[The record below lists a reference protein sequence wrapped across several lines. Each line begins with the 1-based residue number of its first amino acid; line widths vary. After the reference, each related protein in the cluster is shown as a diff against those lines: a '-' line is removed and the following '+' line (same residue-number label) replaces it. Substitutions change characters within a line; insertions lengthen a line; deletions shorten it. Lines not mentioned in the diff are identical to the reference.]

1 MRYIDIDISKTLHQT
16 CNKPQLGDAMS
27 SNGIEIHPR
36 KEAFKEGID
45 ALTGL
50 ATSVVS
56 DVLGRTIGAVGILPV
71 NKSSVSVCGNAVTVS
86 VRSGDN
92 LLIHKALQFLRPG
105 DVLVVDGGGDVT
117 RALFGEIMMTVAK
130 SRGAIGCVFDGA
142 IRDVDAFE
150 KHKFPCWARGVNMRG
165 PYKDGPGSIN
175 TPISIGGMVVN
186 PGDVILGDCD
196 GIIALSPVDA
206 LKGAKL
212 GKEKEATERKTIQSI
227 LDGKYDDSWIDITLK
242 QKGAL

>member
-1 MRYIDIDISKTLHQT
+1 
-16 CNKPQLGDAMS
+16 MS
-27 SNGIEIHPR
+27 TTGIEILPR
-36 KEAFKEGID
+36 KEAFQEGIS

-56 DVLGRTIGAVGILPV
+56 DVMGRTIGAVSILPV

-86 VRSGDN
+86 VRAGDN
-92 LLIHKALQFLRPG
+92 LLIHKALQILKPG
-105 DVLVVDGGGDVT
+105 DVLVVDGGGDIT

-130 SRGAIGCVFDGA
+130 SKGAIGCVFDGA

-175 TPISIGGMVVN
+175 NSISIGGMVVN

-196 GIIALSPVDA
+196 GIIALSPSIA
-206 LKGAKL
+206 LEAAKL
-212 GKEKEATERKTIQSI
+212 GKEKETAERKTIQSI
-227 LDGKYDDSWIDITLK
+227 LDGQYNDAWVDATLK

>member
-1 MRYIDIDISKTLHQT
+1 
-16 CNKPQLGDAMS
+16 MS
-27 SNGIEIHPR
+27 TTGIEIHPR
-36 KEAFKEGID
+36 KEAFQEGIS

-56 DVLGRTIGAVGILPV
+56 DVMGRTIGAVSILPV

-86 VRSGDN
+86 VRAGDN
-92 LLIHKALQFLRPG
+92 LLIHKALQILKPG
-105 DVLVVDGGGDVT
+105 DVLVVDGGGDIT

-130 SRGAIGCVFDGA
+130 SKGAIGCVFDGA

-165 PYKDGPGSIN
+165 PYKNGPGSIN
-175 TPISIGGMVVN
+175 TSISIGGMVVN

-196 GIIALSPVDA
+196 GIIALSPSIA
-206 LKGAKL
+206 LEAAKL
-212 GKEKEATERKTIQSI
+212 GKEKETAERKTIQSI
-227 LDGKYDDSWIDITLK
+227 LDGQYNDAWVDATLK

>member
-1 MRYIDIDISKTLHQT
+1 
-16 CNKPQLGDAMS
+16 MS
-27 SNGIEIHPR
+27 TTGIEIHPR
-36 KEAFKEGID
+36 KEAFQEGIS

-56 DVLGRTIGAVGILPV
+56 DVMGRTIGAVSILPV

-86 VRSGDN
+86 VRAGDN
-92 LLIHKALQFLRPG
+92 LLIHKALQILKPG
-105 DVLVVDGGGDVT
+105 DVLVVDGGGDIT

-130 SRGAIGCVFDGA
+130 SKGAIGCVFDGA

-175 TPISIGGMVVN
+175 TSISIGGMVVN

-196 GIIALSPVDA
+196 GIIALSPSIA
-206 LKGAKL
+206 LEAAKL
-212 GKEKEATERKTIQSI
+212 GKEKETAECKTIQSI
-227 LDGKYDDSWIDITLK
+227 LDGQYNDAWVDATLK

>member
-1 MRYIDIDISKTLHQT
+1 
-16 CNKPQLGDAMS
+16 MS
-27 SNGIEIHPR
+27 TTGIEIHPR
-36 KEAFKEGID
+36 KEAFKEGVA

-56 DVLGRTIGAVGILPV
+56 DVLGRTIGAVNILPV
-71 NKSSVSVCGNAVTVS
+71 NKSPVSVCGNAVTVS
-86 VRSGDN
+86 VRAGDN
-92 LLIHKALQFLRPG
+92 LLIHKSLQILKSG
-105 DVLVVDGGGDVT
+105 DVLVVDGVGDLS

-130 SRGAIGCVFDGA
+130 SKGAIGCVFDGA

-175 TPISIGGMVVN
+175 TSISIGGMVVN
-186 PGDVILGDCD
+186 PGDIILGDCD
-196 GIIALSPVDA
+196 GIIALSPSIA
-206 LKGAKL
+206 LEAAKL
-212 GKEKEATERKTIQSI
+212 GKEKEATEHKTIQSI
-227 LDGKYDDSWIDITLK
+227 LDGQYNDAWVDATLK

>member
-1 MRYIDIDISKTLHQT
+1 
-16 CNKPQLGDAMS
+16 MS
-27 SNGIEIHPR
+27 TTGIEIHPR
-36 KEAFKEGID
+36 KEAFKEGVA

-56 DVLGRTIGAVGILPV
+56 DVLGRTIGSVNILPV
-71 NKSSVSVCGNAVTVS
+71 NKSPVSVCGNAVTVS
-86 VRSGDN
+86 VRAGDN
-92 LLIHKALQFLRPG
+92 LLIHKSLQILKSG
-105 DVLVVDGGGDVT
+105 DVLVVDGGGDLS

-130 SRGAIGCVFDGA
+130 SKGAIGCVFDGA

-175 TPISIGGMVVN
+175 TSISIGGMVVN
-186 PGDVILGDCD
+186 PGDIILGDCD
-196 GIIALSPVDA
+196 GIIALSPSIA
-206 LKGAKL
+206 LEAAKL
-212 GKEKEATERKTIQSI
+212 GKEKEATEHKTIQSI
-227 LDGKYDDSWIDITLK
+227 LDGQYNDAWVDATLK

>member
-1 MRYIDIDISKTLHQT
+1 MTHGYAI
-16 CNKPQLGDAMS
+16 N
-27 SNGIEIHPR
+27 PR
-36 KEAFKEGID
+36 KDAYKEGIS

-71 NKSSVSVCGNAVTVS
+71 NKSPVSVCGNAVTVS

-92 LLIHKALQFLRPG
+92 LMIHKALQILQPG
-105 DVLVVDGGGDVT
+105 DVLVVDGGGDIS

-130 SRGAIGCVFDGA
+130 SHGAVGAVFDAA
-142 IRDVDAFE
+142 IRDVEAFE
-150 KHKFPCWARGVNMRG
+150 RHQFPCWARGVNMRG

-175 TPISIGGMVVN
+175 VPICIGGMTVN
-186 PGDVILGDCD
+186 PGDIILGDGD
-196 GIIALSPVDA
+196 GIIALSPEIA
-206 LKGAKL
+206 LEGARL
-212 GKEKEATERKTIQSI
+212 GKEKELTERKTIQSI
-227 LDGKYDDSWIDITLK
+227 LDGKYDDAWVDAALK

>member
-1 MRYIDIDISKTLHQT
+1 MTHGY
-16 CNKPQLGDAMS
+16 A
-27 SNGIEIHPR
+27 IHPR
-36 KEAFKEGID
+36 KEAHKEGIA

-71 NKSSVSVCGNAVTVS
+71 NKSPVSVCGNAVTVC

-92 LLIHKALQFLRPG
+92 LMIHKALQILRPG
-105 DVLVVDGGGDVT
+105 DVLVVDGGGDVS

-130 SRGAIGCVFDGA
+130 SRGAIGAVFDAA

-150 KHKFPCWARGVNMRG
+150 RHQFPCWARGVNMRG

-175 TPISIGGMVVN
+175 TSISIGGMTVN
-186 PGDVILGDCD
+186 PGDIILGDSD
-196 GIIALSPVDA
+196 GIIALPPELA
-206 LKGAKL
+206 LEGARL
-212 GKEKEATERKTIQSI
+212 GKEKELTERKTIQSI
-227 LDGKYDDSWIDITLK
+227 LDDQYDDAWIDISLK
-242 QKGAL
+242 QKGVL

>member
-1 MRYIDIDISKTLHQT
+1 
-16 CNKPQLGDAMS
+16 MS
-27 SNGIEIHPR
+27 TTGIEIYPR
-36 KEAFKEGID
+36 KEAFQEGIS

-56 DVLGRTIGAVGILPV
+56 DVMGRTIGAVSILPV

-86 VRSGDN
+86 VRAGDN
-92 LLIHKALQFLRPG
+92 LLIHKALQILKPG
-105 DVLVVDGGGDVT
+105 DVLVVDGGGDIT

-130 SRGAIGCVFDGA
+130 SKGAIGCVFDGA

-165 PYKDGPGSIN
+165 PYKNGPGSIN
-175 TPISIGGMVVN
+175 TSISIGGMVVN

-196 GIIALSPVDA
+196 GIIALSPSIA
-206 LKGAKL
+206 LEAAKL
-212 GKEKEATERKTIQSI
+212 GKEKETAERKTIQSI
-227 LDGKYDDSWIDITLK
+227 LDGQYNDAWVDATLK

>member
-1 MRYIDIDISKTLHQT
+1 MTHGYAI
-16 CNKPQLGDAMS
+16 N
-27 SNGIEIHPR
+27 PR
-36 KEAFKEGID
+36 KDAYKEGIS

-71 NKSSVSVCGNAVTVS
+71 NKSPVSVCGNAVTVS

-92 LLIHKALQFLRPG
+92 LMIHKALQILQPG
-105 DVLVVDGGGDVT
+105 DVLVVDGGGDIS

-130 SRGAIGCVFDGA
+130 SRGAVGAVFDAA
-142 IRDVDAFE
+142 IRDVEAFE
-150 KHKFPCWARGVNMRG
+150 RHQFPCWARGVNMRG

-175 TPISIGGMVVN
+175 VPICIGGMTVN
-186 PGDVILGDCD
+186 PGVFFLGVGD
-196 GIIALSPVDA
+196 GIIALSPEIA
-206 LKGAKL
+206 LEGARL
-212 GKEKEATERKTIQSI
+212 GKEKELTERKTIQSI
-227 LDGKYDDSWIDITLK
+227 LDGKYDDAWVDATLK

>member
-1 MRYIDIDISKTLHQT
+1 M
-16 CNKPQLGDAMS
+16 NP
-27 SNGIEIHPR
+27 NGIEICPR
-36 KEAFKEGID
+36 KEAPKEVIA

-56 DVLGRTIGAVGILPV
+56 DVLGRTVGAIGVLPV
-71 NKSSVSVCGNAVTVS
+71 NKSPVAFCGNAVTVS

-92 LLIHKALQFLRPG
+92 LMIHKALQMLQPG
-105 DVLVVDGGGDVT
+105 DVLVVDGGGDVS

-130 SRGAIGCVFDGA
+130 VKGAVACVFDGA

-150 KHKFPCWARGVNMRG
+150 EHKFPCYARGVTMRG

-175 TPISIGGMVVN
+175 TTISIGGMVVN

-196 GIIALSPVDA
+196 GIIALSPADA
-206 LKGAKL
+206 LLGAKL
-212 GKEKEATERKTIQSI
+212 GKEKELTESKMIQSI
-227 LDGKYDDSWIDITLK
+227 LNGTYDDSWVDASLK

>member
-1 MRYIDIDISKTLHQT
+1 MLYIDIDISKTLHQT
-16 CNKPQLGDAMS
+16 CNKPKLGDVMS
-27 SNGIEIHPR
+27 PNGIDIHPR
-36 KEAFKEGID
+36 KEAFKEGIA

-71 NKSSVSVCGNAVTVS
+71 NKSSVSVCGNAVTVN

-92 LLIHKALQFLRPG
+92 LLIHKALQILQPG
-105 DVLVVDGGGDVT
+105 DVLVVDGGGDVS

-130 SRGAIGCVFDGA
+130 SKGAIGCVFDGA

-150 KHKFPCWARGVNMRG
+150 KHHFPCWARGVNMRG

-175 TPISIGGMVVN
+175 VPITIGGMVVN

-196 GIIALSPVDA
+196 GIIALSPNDA
-206 LKGAKL
+206 LQGAKL
-212 GKEKEATERKTIQSI
+212 GKEKEITERKTIQSI
-227 LDGKYDDSWIDITLK
+227 LDGKYDDAWVDATLK
-242 QKGAL
+242 QKGVL